1 MKLCAAC
8 SQTLT
13 KEKFSKKQWQLKEQR
28 RCKECIAGNREVE
41 ILGAPDGE
49 PQQVTKICNQC
60 NEERAKDQFPEKQ
73 WKLEVEEHPLCRL
86 CYEYSK
92 SDEQT
97 RLCRECKL
105 VLPQTQFDIHQWRK
119 GADALCHGC
128 RDQLGEKILGS
139 LGTAQT
145 KELSDGIMLCE
156 PHSLERCDACMVDFT
171 LPNQFARKRTS
182 LGRDLTND
190 ETEDIS
196 RAFMEDMNIS
206 KKICIMDGQPVCPRS
221 GRKLRCPCNEVT
233 YCSKGCQVHHWTIHK
248 MTCKVQ
254 LEKERKRAAKKADKE
269 KKRAAQPPAHG
280 LTEEQLNNIRIEAFF
295 AENSGAEHSI
305 EECAHQL
312 GEHPL
317 VIGGGSIQMGRNGQT
332 FVKGD
337 VAKIYLDSKGV
348 VWDGSPRF
356 GLGPYVQRKA
366 QFDWIAKAREGKSQ
380 REIEIEKFLRGE
392 G

>member
-28 RCKECIAGNREVE
+28 RCKECIAGNREAE
-41 ILGAPDGE
+41 ILLGAPDGE
-49 PQQVTKICNQC
+49 HQQVTKICSQC

-97 RLCRECKL
+97 RRCRECKL

-119 GADALCHGC
+119 GDDALCHGC

-190 ETEDIS
+190 ETGEIS
-196 RAFMEDMNIS
+196 RAFRRHEHKQEDLHH
-206 KKICIMDGQPVCPRS
+206 
-221 GRKLRCPCNEVT
+221 GRTAHLSEERPQAPL
-233 YCSKGCQVHHWTIHK
+233 S
-248 MTCKVQ
+248 VQ
-254 LEKERKRAAKKADKE
+254 
-269 KKRAAQPPAHG
+269 
-280 LTEEQLNNIRIEAFF
+280 
-295 AENSGAEHSI
+295 
-305 EECAHQL
+305 
-312 GEHPL
+312 
-317 VIGGGSIQMGRNGQT
+317 
-332 FVKGD
+332 
-337 VAKIYLDSKGV
+337 
-348 VWDGSPRF
+348 
-356 GLGPYVQRKA
+356 
-366 QFDWIAKAREGKSQ
+366 
-380 REIEIEKFLRGE
+380 
-392 G
+392 

>member
-1 MKLCAAC
+1 
-8 SQTLT
+8 
-13 KEKFSKKQWQLKEQR
+13 
-28 RCKECIAGNREVE
+28 
-41 ILGAPDGE
+41 
-49 PQQVTKICNQC
+49 
-60 NEERAKDQFPEKQ
+60 
-73 WKLEVEEHPLCRL
+73 
-86 CYEYSK
+86 
-92 SDEQT
+92 
-97 RLCRECKL
+97 
-105 VLPQTQFDIHQWRK
+105 
-119 GADALCHGC
+119 
-128 RDQLGEKILGS
+128 
-139 LGTAQT
+139 
-145 KELSDGIMLCE
+145 
-156 PHSLERCDACMVDFT
+156 
-171 LPNQFARKRTS
+171 
-182 LGRDLTND
+182 
-190 ETEDIS
+190 
-196 RAFMEDMNIS
+196 MEDMNLS

-254 LEKERKRAAKKADKE
+254 LEKERKRAAKKADTE
-269 KKRAAQPPAHG
+269 KKRAAQPPPAHG

-317 VIGGGSIQMGRNGQT
+317 VIGGGSVQMGRDGQT

-366 QFDWIAKAREGKSQ
+366 PFDWIAKAREGKSQ